1 MAGLQRLYPL
11 AIGVPMPE
19 PTGARAEVTLPHLG
33 YDADEGKVVSWLKAP
48 GDHVERGEPIAEI
61 ETDKA
66 TIEMESLVT
75 GTLIEIVCPAGSNAV
90 VGSTI
95 AYVEL
100 AS

>member
-1 MAGLQRLYPL
+1 
-11 AIGVPMPE
+11 MPE
-19 PTGARAEVTLPHLG
+19 QSSARTEVTMPHLG
-33 YDADEGKVVSWLKAP
+33 YDADEGKIVAWLKVP

-90 VGSTI
+90 VGSPI

-100 AS
+100 AG